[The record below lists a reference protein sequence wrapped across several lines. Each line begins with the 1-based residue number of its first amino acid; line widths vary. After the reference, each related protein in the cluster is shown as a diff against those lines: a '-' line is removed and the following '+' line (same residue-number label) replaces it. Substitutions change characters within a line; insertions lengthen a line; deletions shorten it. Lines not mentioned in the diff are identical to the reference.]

1 MHSLLISLSAHL
13 ANSLQHLIKEG
24 LFLMFLRVLDLQPLL
39 LGYGEM
45 PLSGASSEPFP
56 DGLQSLCILN
66 KHQTSPG
73 MWLLWG

>member
-24 LFLMFLRVLDLQPLL
+24 LFLMFLRVLDLLPCCWDMVRCPYQ
-39 LGYGEM
+39 
-45 PLSGASSEPFP
+45 EP
-56 DGLQSLCILN
+56 LQSLFQMACKVCVFLN